1 MKQAKPAK
9 YLSKSSSKRRI
20 FLVHSPNK
28 FQVYPTA
35 TSTAVER
42 LLFWWV
48 GGDLDIF
55 KLMSSLL
62 VMVLMQ
68 GFLTEHFRPIG
79 PNHKELWSYLF
90 RL

>member
-1 MKQAKPAK
+1 MKSTTT
-9 YLSKSSSKRRI
+9 LRI
-20 FLVHSPNK
+20 SNVLKGRHIEVI
-28 FQVYPTA
+28 
-35 TSTAVER
+35 
-42 LLFWWV
+42 WWV